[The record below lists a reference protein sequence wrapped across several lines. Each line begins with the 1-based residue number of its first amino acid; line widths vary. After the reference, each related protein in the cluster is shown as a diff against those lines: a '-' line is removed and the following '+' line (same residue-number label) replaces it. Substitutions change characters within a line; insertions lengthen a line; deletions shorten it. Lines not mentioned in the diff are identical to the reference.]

1 MKKQNIDWGMVE
13 MEFRAGQVS
22 IRAIAQEYSVSEGAI
37 RKRAK
42 RENWQRDLA
51 NRVLSRVH
59 DKLERSTQQVRS
71 PNAISE
77 ESIIESAASRTMGI
91 IDIHRTAADRARKV
105 IEVLTKRIED
115 VLAIDKEDVERYT
128 DKSDDST
135 LVRDISKA
143 MSLNSLT
150 SSAKNIAGAL
160 DTLITIERKAYGL
173 DNVEDK
179 AQGQNILIIEDIN
192 SHLIAPLQREES
204 FLSDEEP

>member
-1 MKKQNIDWGMVE
+1 MKKQNVDWEKVE

-22 IRAIAQEYSVSEGAI
+22 IRAIAQEYRVSEGAI

-91 IDIHRTAADRARKV
+91 IDIHRKAAVQQR
-105 IEVLTKRIED
+105 ET
-115 VLAIDKEDVERYT
+115 VERLLESVNKLMSEADMDT
-128 DKSDDST
+128 AT
-135 LVRDISKA
+135 LKELSI
-143 MSLNSLT
+143 
-150 SSAKNIAGAL
+150 IARNFSGTL

-173 DNVEDK
+173 DESGERGPG
-179 AQGQNILIIEDIN
+179 QGQNILIIEDCDA
-192 SHLIAPLQREES
+192 HLREPLPREEG
-204 FLSDEEP
+204 FLSDEP